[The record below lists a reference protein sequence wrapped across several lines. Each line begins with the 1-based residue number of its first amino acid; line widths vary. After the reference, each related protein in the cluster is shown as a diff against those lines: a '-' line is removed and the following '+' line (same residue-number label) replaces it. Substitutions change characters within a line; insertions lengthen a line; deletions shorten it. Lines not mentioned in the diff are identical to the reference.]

1 MSKQLIV
8 PAGVDATLFRV
19 APLLMMSPA
28 LMSLAVIP
36 WSRSLAARNI
46 NVGLLM
52 IFAFGSINVM
62 AIMLGGWAS
71 RNKYAI
77 ISAARV
83 VSQNVAY
90 EIPML
95 LVVITMIMVTGTM
108 NLSEIVTQ
116 QAGGF
121 WHWNIFRVWINPL
134 MPVTFLI
141 FFTCMLAETN
151 RAPFD
156 MAEAESELVAGAYT
170 EYSGMGFG
178 VFFMAEYAN
187 ILLGCAL
194 ATVLFLGG
202 WQSPFG
208 TCWRVAEPPRHPDW
222 VFWFFLKM
230 YFLVFSVVWIRWTF
244 PRTQFYGLLN
254 LSWKILIP
262 VSLVTLILS
271 SAMIKLFHSMKNSLK
286 EIATGF
292 NSLITGMRIT
302 IGQFFKPTVTVQYPH
317 ESLKMPERFRGHIEL
332 VRDPDDRE
340 SHLFRLQAVRARLP
354 ERLHHRRRRQA
365 GRRQEEVRYPIH
377 PRLHQ
382 VQPLRLLCRSLPRRR
397 DPLLARV
404 QPGQHEQ
411 RGLHHGP
418 LQAPGR

>member
-1 MSKQLIV
+1 MIQWFQNLISPLWPEPLRLILFLVGILAFVGLNAAYLVWVERKGAGRFQRRPGPTEVGYAGLIQPIADAAKLMSKQLIV
-8 PAGVDATLFRV
+8 PAGADATLFRL

-28 LMSLAVIP
+28 MMSLAVIP
-36 WSRSLAARNI
+36 WGQSLAARNI

-52 IFAFGSINVM
+52 IFAFGAINVM

-95 LVVITMIMVTGTM
+95 LVVVTMIMITGTM
-108 NLSEIVTQ
+108 NLSEIVLQ
-116 QAGGF
+116 QAGAF
-121 WHWNIFRVWINPL
+121 WNWNLFRVWINPL

-170 EYSGMGFG
+170 EYAGMGFG

-202 WQSPFG
+202 WQSPIGHLLGDGQSTIGVLFG
-208 TCWRVAEPPRHPDW
+208 I
-222 VFWFFLKM
+222 FWFCVKM
-230 YFLVFSVVWIRWTF
+230 YFLIFSVVWIRWTF

-262 VSLVTLILS
+262 ISLFTLLLA
-271 SAMIKLFHSMKNSLK
+271 SAMMKLFH
-286 EIATGF
+286 A
-292 NSLITGMRIT
+292 
-302 IGQFFKPTVTVQYPH
+302 
-317 ESLKMPERFRGHIEL
+317 
-332 VRDPDDRE
+332 
-340 SHLFRLQAVRARLP
+340 
-354 ERLHHRRRRQA
+354 
-365 GRRQEEVRYPIH
+365 
-377 PRLHQ
+377 
-382 VQPLRLLCRSLPRRR
+382 
-397 DPLLARV
+397 
-404 QPGQHEQ
+404 
-411 RGLHHGP
+411 
-418 LQAPGR
+418 

>member
-1 MSKQLIV
+1 MSASLDFLRGPAWPVVRLLLYLGGIMAFVGFNAAYLVWVERKGAGRFQRRPGPTEVGYAGLLQPIADAAKLMSKQLIV

-28 LMSLAVIP
+28 LMSLAVVP
-36 WSRSLAARNI
+36 WSETLAARSV

-62 AIMLGGWAS
+62 AIMLGGWSS

-108 NLSEIVTQ
+108 NLSEIVQQ
-116 QAGGF
+116 QAGAF
-121 WHWNIFRVWINPL
+121 WHWNLLRVWVNPL

-141 FFTCMLAETN
+141 FFICMLAETN

-170 EYSGMGFG
+170 EYSSMGFG

-194 ATVLFLGG
+194 ATALFLGG
-202 WQSPFG
+202 WQSPVG
-208 TCWRVAEPPRHPDW
+208 VLSGL
-222 VFWFFLKM
+222 FWFLLKM

-262 VSLVTLILS
+262 VSLFTLLLT
-271 SAMIKLFHSMKNSLK
+271 SAMMKLTKAFG
-286 EIATGF
+286 A
-292 NSLITGMRIT
+292 
-302 IGQFFKPTVTVQYPH
+302 
-317 ESLKMPERFRGHIEL
+317 
-332 VRDPDDRE
+332 
-340 SHLFRLQAVRARLP
+340 
-354 ERLHHRRRRQA
+354 
-365 GRRQEEVRYPIH
+365 
-377 PRLHQ
+377 
-382 VQPLRLLCRSLPRRR
+382 
-397 DPLLARV
+397 
-404 QPGQHEQ
+404 
-411 RGLHHGP
+411 
-418 LQAPGR
+418 

>member
-1 MSKQLIV
+1 MTHSLSKLLSVEPVRLVFSLVVIMSFVGLNAAYLVWVERKGAGRFQRRPGPTEAGPAGLLQPIADAIKLLSKQLII
-8 PAGVDATLFRV
+8 PAGVDRTLFRL
-19 APLLMMSPA
+19 APLLMMAPA
-28 LMSLAVIP
+28 LASLAVIP
-36 WSRSLAARNI
+36 FSENLAARNI
-46 NVGLLM
+46 NIGLLM
-52 IFAFGSINVM
+52 IFALGSINVM
-62 AIMLGGWAS
+62 AIMIGGWSS

-108 NLSEIVTQ
+108 NLNDIVRD

-121 WHWNIFRVWINPL
+121 WHWNVFRVWLNPL

-141 FFTCMLAETN
+141 FYTCMLAETN

-187 ILLGCAL
+187 ILLGCSL

-202 WQSPFG
+202 WQSPIG
-208 TCWRVAEPPRHPDW
+208 ILPGV
-222 VFWFFLKM
+222 VWFLAKM
-230 YFLVFSVVWIRWTF
+230 YFLVFSVVWVRWTF

-262 VSLVTLILS
+262 VSLFTLVLT
-271 SAMIKLFHSMKNSLK
+271 SAMMKL
-286 EIATGF
+286 I
-292 NSLITGMRIT
+292 R
-302 IGQFFKPTVTVQYPH
+302 P
-317 ESLKMPERFRGHIEL
+317 
-332 VRDPDDRE
+332 
-340 SHLFRLQAVRARLP
+340 
-354 ERLHHRRRRQA
+354 
-365 GRRQEEVRYPIH
+365 
-377 PRLHQ
+377 
-382 VQPLRLLCRSLPRRR
+382 
-397 DPLLARV
+397 
-404 QPGQHEQ
+404 
-411 RGLHHGP
+411 
-418 LQAPGR
+418 

>member
-1 MSKQLIV
+1 MMQTISKILAAEPVRLVVSLGVLCAFVGLNAAYLVWVERKGAGRFQRRPGPTEAGPAGLLQPIADALKLLSKQLLV
-8 PAGVDATLFRV
+8 PAGVDRTLFRG
-19 APLLMMSPA
+19 APLLVMAPA
-28 LMSLAVIP
+28 LAGLAVIP
-36 WSRSLAARNI
+36 FSQTLTVRSL

-62 AIMLGGWAS
+62 AIMLGGWSS
-71 RNKYAI
+71 RNKYAV

-95 LVVITMIMVTGTM
+95 LVVITLIMITGTM
-108 NLSEIVTQ
+108 NLTEIVSQ
-116 QAGGF
+116 QAGAF
-121 WHWNIFRVWINPL
+121 WNWNLFKVWVNPL

-187 ILLGCAL
+187 ILLGCSL

-202 WQSPFG
+202 WQSPIG
-208 TCWRVAEPPRHPDW
+208 VLPG
-222 VFWFFLKM
+222 VFWFLLKM

-262 VSLVTLILS
+262 LSLFTLVLS
-271 SAMIKLFHSMKNSLK
+271 SAMMKL
-286 EIATGF
+286 
-292 NSLITGMRIT
+292 R
-302 IGQFFKPTVTVQYPH
+302 
-317 ESLKMPERFRGHIEL
+317 
-332 VRDPDDRE
+332 
-340 SHLFRLQAVRARLP
+340 
-354 ERLHHRRRRQA
+354 
-365 GRRQEEVRYPIH
+365 
-377 PRLHQ
+377 
-382 VQPLRLLCRSLPRRR
+382 
-397 DPLLARV
+397 
-404 QPGQHEQ
+404 
-411 RGLHHGP
+411 
-418 LQAPGR
+418 

>member
-1 MSKQLIV
+1 MSQFLSNLWHWIVYAVTHDPWRLLIFLGGIMAFVGANAAYLVWVERKGAGRFQRRPGPTEVGWAGLLQPIADAAKLLSKQLIV
-8 PAGVDATLFRV
+8 PAGVDRTLFRA
-19 APLLMMSPA
+19 APLLMMSPV

-36 WSRSLAARNI
+36 FGESLSARNI

-62 AIMLGGWAS
+62 AIMLGGWSS

-108 NLSEIVTQ
+108 NLTEIVTQ
-116 QAGGF
+116 QTGAF
-121 WHWNIFRVWINPL
+121 WHWNFFRVWVNPF

-141 FFTCMLAETN
+141 FYTCMLAETN

-202 WQSPFG
+202 WQSPIGNLLGDSQSIFG
-208 TCWRVAEPPRHPDW
+208 VLFG
-222 VFWFFLKM
+222 VFWFFVKM

-271 SAMIKLFHSMKNSLK
+271 SVMIKLFH
-286 EIATGF
+286 
-292 NSLITGMRIT
+292 
-302 IGQFFKPTVTVQYPH
+302 Q
-317 ESLKMPERFRGHIEL
+317 
-332 VRDPDDRE
+332 
-340 SHLFRLQAVRARLP
+340 
-354 ERLHHRRRRQA
+354 
-365 GRRQEEVRYPIH
+365 
-377 PRLHQ
+377 
-382 VQPLRLLCRSLPRRR
+382 
-397 DPLLARV
+397 
-404 QPGQHEQ
+404 
-411 RGLHHGP
+411 
-418 LQAPGR
+418 

>member
-1 MSKQLIV
+1 MTIPEPFRLGAFLLGIMAFVGLNAAYLVWVERKGAGRFQRRPGPTEAGPAGLLQPIADALKLLSKQLIV
-8 PAGVDATLFRV
+8 PAGVDRTLFRA
-19 APLLMMSPA
+19 APMLMMAPV

-36 WSRSLAARNI
+36 WGESLAARNL

-52 IFAFGSINVM
+52 VFAFGSINVM
-62 AIMLGGWAS
+62 AVMLGGWSS
-71 RNKYAI
+71 RNKYAV

-108 NLSEIVTQ
+108 NLNDIVHQ

-121 WHWNIFRVWINPL
+121 WNWNICKGVFNFETMRIGHNPL
-134 MPVTFLI
+134 APITFLI
-141 FFTCMLAETN
+141 FFICMLAETN

-194 ATVLFLGG
+194 GTVLFLGG
-202 WQSPFG
+202 WQSPIG
-208 TCWRVAEPPRHPDW
+208 ILPG
-222 VFWFFLKM
+222 VFWFLVKM
-230 YFLVFSVVWIRWTF
+230 YFLVFTVVWIRWTF

-262 VSLVTLILS
+262 VSLFTLVLA
-271 SAMIKLFHSMKNSLK
+271 SALMKLF
-286 EIATGF
+286 
-292 NSLITGMRIT
+292 
-302 IGQFFKPTVTVQYPH
+302 
-317 ESLKMPERFRGHIEL
+317 
-332 VRDPDDRE
+332 
-340 SHLFRLQAVRARLP
+340 
-354 ERLHHRRRRQA
+354 
-365 GRRQEEVRYPIH
+365 
-377 PRLHQ
+377 
-382 VQPLRLLCRSLPRRR
+382 
-397 DPLLARV
+397 
-404 QPGQHEQ
+404 
-411 RGLHHGP
+411 
-418 LQAPGR
+418 